1 MKKQLVILRGAPASG
16 KSTWVKENNL
26 EIFTLSSDKFRLL
39 LDSPYLGLDCYYH
52 IPQHNDKKVWGMFY
66 DVLEYRMKQ
75 GAFTIVDAT
84 NTRKNS
90 LDKYIALAKTYQYE
104 ISVVDFD
111 VELEELKERNNS
123 RDSLSKVPDVVIES
137 MYQSMQERI
146 RQKNII
152 YYTPET
158 YIADLE
164 MHNECGYVDTNIVD
178 KKIVIIGDVHGCL
191 DKLKELVEKESN
203 TKTFIFLGD
212 YIDRG
217 PNSSGTI
224 EYIMELCEKYD
235 VVLLEGNHERHLHSY
250 LKGEETRSDEFNN
263 VTKPQLDKLPKS
275 LIKEFVDKLEPK
287 YSMNIFDMEGALLSK
302 LYLCHGGHPKPF
314 KNITDSN
321 SDFILG
327 VGTYGDEKMLES
339 LWNLNSKENEYM
351 IYGHRN
357 VGNVMPIRNGRTFN
371 LNESPETGGKLRYL
385 VIENSTFKEG
395 EI

>member
-1 MKKQLVILRGAPASG
+1 MKKQLVILRGAPGSG
-16 KSTWVKENNL
+16 KSTWIKENNL
-26 EIFTLSSDKFRLL
+26 SDYTLSSDSFRLL
-39 LDSPYLGLDCYYH
+39 LDAPYLGLDCEYH

-84 NTRKNS
+84 NIRKNS
-90 LDKYIALAKTYQYE
+90 LDKYIALAKVYQYE

-111 VELEELKERNNS
+111 VALDVLKERNNS
-123 RDSLSKVPDVVIES
+123 RSSLQRVPDIVIES
-137 MYQSMQERI
+137 MYQSMQETIKQR
-146 RQKNII
+146 NII
-152 YYTPET
+152 YYTPEEFIK
-158 YIADLE
+158 YLNRD
-164 MHNECGYVDTNIVD
+164 GYNNICFLGI
-178 KKIVIIGDVHGCL
+178 KITVIGDVHGCI
-191 DKLKELVEKESN
+191 DKLKELVEKESDS
-203 TKTFIFLGD
+203 KLFIFLGD

-217 PNSSGTI
+217 PDSASVI
-224 EYIMELCEKYD
+224 KYIMELCEKYD
-235 VVLLEGNHERHLHSY
+235 VILLEGNHERHLRSY

-275 LIKEFVDKLEPK
+275 MIKEFVDKLEPK
-287 YSMNIFDMEGALLSK
+287 YSMNIFDSEGERFK
-302 LYLCHGGHPKPF
+302 RLYMCHGGYPKPF

-327 VGTYGDEKMLES
+327 VGTYGDEKILED
-339 LWNLNSKENEYM
+339 LWKLNSEDFEYM

-357 VGNVMPIRNGRTFN
+357 VGNVIPIRNGRTFN

-385 VIENSTFKEG
+385 VIEKSTFREG